1 MTALVLGPVLRYIDS
16 ETASI
21 WVQTATAADVT
32 VRVGEREWAAATFAV
47 HGHHYALVDVVGLVP
62 GERQSYSVAVNGVP
76 VWPTGEQPPSTLA
89 TPVPDAL
96 PTIAF
101 GSCRTSVPHDA
112 HGHLTHGVDALRT
125 FGMAKARGD
134 ATVPDWPDL
143 MLLLGD
149 QVYADELSQ
158 EMVDFIATRRPLDEP
173 PGKELKDYQEYAQL
187 YKIAWGEPWI
197 RWLFSCLPTLMIF
210 DDHDVRDDW
219 NTSWQWRQEM
229 ESTSWWQGRIV
240 AALASY
246 WVYQHIGNLS
256 PAEREEDEIW
266 SVLLT
271 RRAEQDGEVD
281 LTDVLDAFARRVDR
295 FPATYRWS
303 YVREYDGARVVVI
316 DSRAAR
322 VVEERDRS
330 MLDDEEMAWLDQQMR
345 GDCTHLLI
353 GTSLPFLLPNGLHF
367 LESWDEAVG
376 KGVWGPR
383 MAGMAEHL
391 RKGMDLEHW
400 AAFQDAFVRVAAMVE
415 QVAMG
420 RRGAAPAAITFLSG
434 DVHHSYIAE
443 VTPANGA
450 RILQFVCSPIRN
462 PLPRPVRAAN
472 VLASHRLAALVGQPL
487 ARRAKVPDPPF
498 TWETASGP
506 WYDNN
511 FAILALD
518 AERMRVTWWT
528 GEVEDGDHREPKLD
542 RVAQVDLDVPGGTRS
557 WRRKRPRR
565 PPPLSASWFPSRH
578 EPHDGNRTK

>member
-1 MTALVLGPVLRYIDS
+1 MTALVLGPVLRYVDS
-16 ETASI
+16 DTASI
-21 WVQTATAADVT
+21 WVQTASAADVT
-32 VRVGEREWAAATFAV
+32 VRVGEREWVASTFTV
-47 HGHHYALVDVVGLVP
+47 HGHHYALIDAVGLQP
-62 GERQSYSVAVNGVP
+62 GQRQSYTVEVDGST
-76 VWPTGEQPPSTLA
+76 VWPVGDQPPSTLA
-89 TPVPDAL
+89 TPLPDAL

-112 HGHLTHGVDALRT
+112 RGHLTHGVDALRT
-125 FGMAKARGD
+125 FGMGKARGD
-134 ATVPDWPDL
+134 AGTPDWPDL

-158 EMVDFIATRRPLDEP
+158 EMIDFIAERRSLDEP
-173 PGKELKDYQEYAQL
+173 PGEELKDYQEYAHL
-187 YKIAWGEPWI
+187 YKVAWGEPWI

-229 ESTSWWQGRIV
+229 ESTSWWEGRIV

-256 PAEREEDEIW
+256 PAEREQDEIW
-266 SVLLT
+266 SVLLK
-271 RRAEQDGEVD
+271 RRGEQEGEVD
-281 LTDVLDAFARRVDR
+281 LTEVLDAFARRVDR

-303 YVREYDGARVVVI
+303 YVREFDGARVVVV

-322 VVEERDRS
+322 VVQEQDRS

-353 GTSLPFLLPNGLHF
+353 GTSLPYLLPNGLHF

-383 MAGMAEHL
+383 MAAMAERL

-400 AAFQDAFVRVAAMVE
+400 AAFQKAFVRVAGMVE
-415 QVAMG
+415 QVALG
-420 RRGAAPAAITFLSG
+420 QRGAAPAAITFLSG

-443 VTPANGA
+443 VTPARGS

-462 PLPRPVRAAN
+462 PLPRPARAAN
-472 VLASHRLAALVGQPL
+472 VLASHRLASVVGQPL

-511 FAILALD
+511 FAILALED
-518 AERMRVTWWT
+518 KRMRVTWWT
-528 GEVEDGDHREPKLD
+528 GEVEKGDHREPKLD

-557 WRRKRPRR
+557 WRRKRRSRR
-565 PPPLSASWFPSRH
+565 R
-578 EPHDGNRTK
+578 

>member
-1 MTALVLGPVLRYIDS
+1 MTALVLGPVLRYVDS
-16 ETASI
+16 DTASI
-21 WVQTATAADVT
+21 WVQTASAADVT
-32 VRVGEREWAAATFAV
+32 VRVGEREWVASTFTV
-47 HGHHYALVDVVGLVP
+47 HGHHYALIDAVGLLP
-62 GERQSYSVAVNGVP
+62 GQRQSYTVEVAGST
-76 VWPTGEQPPSTLA
+76 VWPVGDQPPSTLA

-112 HGHLTHGVDALRT
+112 RGHLTHGVDALRT
-125 FGMAKARGD
+125 FGMGKARGD
-134 ATVPDWPDL
+134 AGTPDWPDL

-158 EMVDFIATRRPLDEP
+158 EMIDFIAERRSLDEP
-173 PGKELKDYQEYAQL
+173 PGEELKDYQEYAHL
-187 YKIAWGEPWI
+187 YKVAWGEPWI

-229 ESTSWWQGRIV
+229 ESTSWWEGRIV

-256 PAEREEDEIW
+256 PAEREQDEIW
-266 SVLLT
+266 SVLLK
-271 RRAEQDGEVD
+271 RRGEQQGEVD
-281 LTDVLDAFARRVDR
+281 LTEVLDAFARRVDR

-303 YVREYDGARVVVI
+303 YVREFDGARVVVV

-322 VVEERDRS
+322 VVQEQDRS
-330 MLDDEEMAWLDQQMR
+330 MLDDEEMAWLDRQMR

-353 GTSLPFLLPNGLHF
+353 GTSLPYLLPNGLHF

-383 MAGMAEHL
+383 MAAMAERL

-400 AAFQDAFVRVAAMVE
+400 AAFQKAFVRVAGMVE
-415 QVAMG
+415 QVALG
-420 RRGAAPAAITFLSG
+420 QRGAAPAAITFLSG

-443 VTPANGA
+443 VTPARGS

-462 PLPRPVRAAN
+462 PLPRPARAAN
-472 VLASHRLAALVGQPL
+472 VLASHRLASVVGRPL

-511 FAILALD
+511 FAILALED
-518 AERMRVTWWT
+518 KRMRVTWWT
-528 GEVEDGDHREPKLD
+528 GEVENGDHREPKLD
-542 RVAQVDLDVPGGTRS
+542 RVAQVDLGVPGGTRW
-557 WRRKRPRR
+557 WRRKRRSRR
-565 PPPLSASWFPSRH
+565 R
-578 EPHDGNRTK
+578 

>member
-1 MTALVLGPVLRYIDS
+1 MTVLVLGPVLRYVDS
-16 ETASI
+16 DTASI
-21 WVQTATAADVT
+21 WVQTASAADVT
-32 VRVGEREWAAATFAV
+32 VRVGEREWVASTFTV
-47 HGHHYALVDVVGLVP
+47 HGHHYALIDAVGLQP
-62 GERQSYSVAVNGVP
+62 GQRQSYTVEVDGST
-76 VWPTGEQPPSTLA
+76 VWPVGDQPPSTLA
-89 TPVPDAL
+89 TPLPDAL

-112 HGHLTHGVDALRT
+112 RGHLTHGVDALRT
-125 FGMAKARGD
+125 FGMGKARGD
-134 ATVPDWPDL
+134 AGTPDWPDL

-158 EMVDFIATRRPLDEP
+158 EMIDFIAERRSLDEP
-173 PGKELKDYQEYAQL
+173 PGEELKDYQEYAHL
-187 YKIAWGEPWI
+187 YKVAWGEPWI

-229 ESTSWWQGRIV
+229 ESTSWWEGRIV

-256 PAEREEDEIW
+256 PAEREQDEIW
-266 SVLLT
+266 SVLLK
-271 RRAEQDGEVD
+271 RRGEQEGEVD
-281 LTDVLDAFARRVDR
+281 LTEVLDAFARRVDR

-303 YVREYDGARVVVI
+303 YVREFDGARVVVV

-322 VVEERDRS
+322 VVQEQDRS

-353 GTSLPFLLPNGLHF
+353 GTSLPYLLPNGLHF

-383 MAGMAEHL
+383 MAAMAERL

-400 AAFQDAFVRVAAMVE
+400 AAFQKAFVRVAGMVE
-415 QVAMG
+415 QVALG
-420 RRGAAPAAITFLSG
+420 QRGAAPAAITFLSG

-443 VTPANGA
+443 VTPARGS

-462 PLPRPVRAAN
+462 PLPRPARAAN
-472 VLASHRLAALVGQPL
+472 VLASHRLASVVGQPL

-511 FAILALD
+511 FAILALED
-518 AERMRVTWWT
+518 KRMRVTWWT
-528 GEVEDGDHREPKLD
+528 GEVEKGDHREPKLD
-542 RVAQVDLDVPGGTRS
+542 RVAQVDLDVPGGTRW
-557 WRRKRPRR
+557 WRRKRRSRR
-565 PPPLSASWFPSRH
+565 R
-578 EPHDGNRTK
+578 

>member
-1 MTALVLGPVLRYIDS
+1 MTALVLGPVLRYVDS
-16 ETASI
+16 DTASI
-21 WVQTATAADVT
+21 WVQTASAADVT
-32 VRVGEREWAAATFAV
+32 VRVGEREWVASTFTV
-47 HGHHYALVDVVGLVP
+47 HGHHYALIDAVGLLP
-62 GERQSYSVAVNGVP
+62 GQRQSYTVEVAGST
-76 VWPTGEQPPSTLA
+76 VWPVGDQPPSTLA

-112 HGHLTHGVDALRT
+112 KGHLTHGVDALRT
-125 FGMAKARGD
+125 FGMRKARGD
-134 ATVPDWPDL
+134 AGTPDWPDL

-158 EMVDFIATRRPLDEP
+158 EMIDFIAERRSLDEP
-173 PGKELKDYQEYAQL
+173 PGEELKDYQEYAHL
-187 YKIAWGEPWI
+187 YKVAWGEPWI

-229 ESTSWWQGRIV
+229 ESTSWWEGRIV

-256 PAEREEDEIW
+256 PAEREQDEIW
-266 SVLLT
+266 SVLLK
-271 RRAEQDGEVD
+271 RRGEQEGEVD
-281 LTDVLDAFARRVDR
+281 LTEVLDAFARRVDR

-303 YVREYDGARVVVI
+303 YVREFDGARVVVV

-322 VVEERDRS
+322 VVQEQDRS

-353 GTSLPFLLPNGLHF
+353 GTSLPYLLPNGLHF

-383 MAGMAEHL
+383 MAAMAERL

-400 AAFQDAFVRVAAMVE
+400 AAFQKAFVRVAGMVE
-415 QVAMG
+415 QVALG
-420 RRGAAPAAITFLSG
+420 QRGAAPAAITFLSG

-443 VTPANGA
+443 VTPARGS

-462 PLPRPVRAAN
+462 PLPRPARAAN
-472 VLASHRLAALVGQPL
+472 VLASHRLASVVGQPL

-511 FAILALD
+511 FAILALED
-518 AERMRVTWWT
+518 KRMRVTWWT
-528 GEVEDGDHREPKLD
+528 GEVENGDHREPKLD

-557 WRRKRPRR
+557 WRRKRRSRR
-565 PPPLSASWFPSRH
+565 R
-578 EPHDGNRTK
+578 

>member
-1 MTALVLGPVLRYIDS
+1 MTALVLGPVLRYVDS
-16 ETASI
+16 DTASI
-21 WVQTATAADVT
+21 WVQTASAADVT
-32 VRVGEREWAAATFAV
+32 VRVGEREWVASTFTV
-47 HGHHYALVDVVGLVP
+47 HGHHYALIDAVGLLP
-62 GERQSYSVAVNGVP
+62 GQRQSYTVEVAGST
-76 VWPTGEQPPSTLA
+76 VWPVGDQPPSTLA

-112 HGHLTHGVDALRT
+112 KGHLTHGVDALRT
-125 FGMAKARGD
+125 FGMRKARGD
-134 ATVPDWPDL
+134 AGTPDWPDL

-158 EMVDFIATRRPLDEP
+158 EMIDFIAERRSLDEP
-173 PGKELKDYQEYAQL
+173 PGEELKDYQEYAHL
-187 YKIAWGEPWI
+187 YKVAWGEPWI

-229 ESTSWWQGRIV
+229 ESTSWWEGRIV

-256 PAEREEDEIW
+256 PAEREQDEIW
-266 SVLLT
+266 SVLLK
-271 RRAEQDGEVD
+271 RRGEQQGEVD
-281 LTDVLDAFARRVDR
+281 LTEVLDAFARRVDR

-303 YVREYDGARVVVI
+303 YVREFDGARVVVV

-322 VVEERDRS
+322 VVQEQDRS

-353 GTSLPFLLPNGLHF
+353 GTSLPYLLPNGLHF

-383 MAGMAEHL
+383 MAAMAERL

-400 AAFQDAFVRVAAMVE
+400 AAFQKAFVRVAGMVE
-415 QVAMG
+415 QVALG
-420 RRGAAPAAITFLSG
+420 QRGTAPAAITFLSG

-443 VTPANGA
+443 VTPARGS

-462 PLPRPVRAAN
+462 PLPRPARAAN
-472 VLASHRLAALVGQPL
+472 VLASHRLASVVGRPL
-487 ARRAKVPDPPF
+487 ARRAKVPDPPL

-511 FAILALD
+511 FAILALED
-518 AERMRVTWWT
+518 KRMRVTWWT
-528 GEVEDGDHREPKLD
+528 GEVENGDHREPKVD
-542 RVAQVDLDVPGGTRS
+542 RVAQVDLDVPGGTRW
-557 WRRKRPRR
+557 WRRKRRSRR
-565 PPPLSASWFPSRH
+565 R
-578 EPHDGNRTK
+578 

>member
-1 MTALVLGPVLRYIDS
+1 MTALVLGPVLRYVDS
-16 ETASI
+16 DTASI
-21 WVQTATAADVT
+21 WVQTASAADVT
-32 VRVGEREWAAATFAV
+32 VRVGEREWVASTFTV
-47 HGHHYALVDVVGLVP
+47 HGHHYALIDAVGLQP
-62 GERQSYSVAVNGVP
+62 GQRQSYTVEVDGST
-76 VWPTGEQPPSTLA
+76 VWPVGDQPPSTLA
-89 TPVPDAL
+89 TPLPDAL

-112 HGHLTHGVDALRT
+112 RGHLTHGVDALRT
-125 FGMAKARGD
+125 FGMGKARGD
-134 ATVPDWPDL
+134 AGTPDWPDL

-158 EMVDFIATRRPLDEP
+158 EMIDFIAERRSLDEP
-173 PGKELKDYQEYAQL
+173 PGEELKDYQEYAHL
-187 YKIAWGEPWI
+187 YKVAWGEPWI

-229 ESTSWWQGRIV
+229 ESTSWWEGRIV

-256 PAEREEDEIW
+256 PAEREQDEIW
-266 SVLLT
+266 SVLLK
-271 RRAEQDGEVD
+271 RRGEQEGEVD
-281 LTDVLDAFARRVDR
+281 LTEVLDAFARRVDR

-303 YVREYDGARVVVI
+303 YVREFDGARVVVV

-322 VVEERDRS
+322 VVQEQDRS

-353 GTSLPFLLPNGLHF
+353 GTSLPYLLPNGLHF

-383 MAGMAEHL
+383 MAAMAERL

-400 AAFQDAFVRVAAMVE
+400 AAFQKAFVRVAGMVE
-415 QVAMG
+415 QVALG
-420 RRGAAPAAITFLSG
+420 QRGAAPAAITFLSG

-443 VTPANGA
+443 VTPARGS

-462 PLPRPVRAAN
+462 PLPRPARAAN
-472 VLASHRLAALVGQPL
+472 VLASHRLASVVGQPL

-511 FAILALD
+511 FAILALED
-518 AERMRVTWWT
+518 KRMRVTWWT
-528 GEVEDGDHREPKLD
+528 GEVEKGDHREPKLD
-542 RVAQVDLDVPGGTRS
+542 RVAQVDLDVPGGTRW
-557 WRRKRPRR
+557 WRRKRRSRR
-565 PPPLSASWFPSRH
+565 R
-578 EPHDGNRTK
+578 